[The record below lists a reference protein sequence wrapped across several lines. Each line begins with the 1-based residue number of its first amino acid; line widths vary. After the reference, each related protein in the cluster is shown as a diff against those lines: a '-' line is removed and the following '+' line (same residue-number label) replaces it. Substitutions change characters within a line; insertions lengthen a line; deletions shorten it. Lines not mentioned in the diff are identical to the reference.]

1 MTNKKQTL
9 LLVEDEKDLRDILS
23 LKFTM
28 EGFNVLE
35 AENGKIGLEIA
46 LNKHPDLILLDIIMP
61 VLSGTLMLKEL
72 QKDQWG
78 KNVPVIF
85 LSNLSESEHIEQNL
99 EKNVRGYFV
108 KSDWEPDNLAILIKK
123 ILKNNNNKI

>member
-35 AENGKIGLEIA
+35 AENGKVGLKIA
-46 LNKHPDLILLDIIMP
+46 LDKHPDLILLDIIMP

-78 KNVPVIF
+78 KNVPIIF
-85 LSNLSESEHIEQNL
+85 LSNLSESENIEQNL

-108 KSDWEPDNLAILIKK
+108 KSDWEPDDLAILIKK
-123 ILKNNNNKI
+123 ILKNNKKI

>member
-35 AENGKIGLEIA
+35 AETHG
-46 LNKHPDLILLDIIMP
+46 
-61 VLSGTLMLKEL
+61 
-72 QKDQWG
+72 
-78 KNVPVIF
+78 
-85 LSNLSESEHIEQNL
+85 
-99 EKNVRGYFV
+99 
-108 KSDWEPDNLAILIKK
+108 
-123 ILKNNNNKI
+123 